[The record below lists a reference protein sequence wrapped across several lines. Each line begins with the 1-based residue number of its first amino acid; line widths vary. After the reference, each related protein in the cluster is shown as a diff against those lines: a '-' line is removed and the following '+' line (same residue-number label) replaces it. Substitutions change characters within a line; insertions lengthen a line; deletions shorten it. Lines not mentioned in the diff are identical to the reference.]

1 MKRRRRSRTRSGTG
15 SDSPLTPD
23 GSNDRSITARGFG
36 PASSA
41 NERGRQLRAALFV
54 PSVLAALTLKHE
66 DGAALARVEHLED
79 QARLGTAT
87 APGNFIG
94 LIADDLVRADKVHR
108 VMLRMAHQYGCW
120 NLVPQNCRNSEHFVA
135 EK

>member
-23 GSNDRSITARGFG
+23 GSNDRLTARGFG

-54 PSVLAALTLKHE
+54 PNVLAALTLKHE

-87 APGNFIG
+87 APGKFIG
-94 LIADDLVRADKVHR
+94 LIADDLV
-108 VMLRMAHQYGCW
+108 
-120 NLVPQNCRNSEHFVA
+120 
-135 EK
+135 